1 MIDRNLQLLALGLAC
16 AVLEASLG
24 TAASPSAHRNRTISR
39 VQVHAQAPKK
49 SSRPVYALHQ
59 STPRLAPKWPLRNWK
74 VPGGSIALAEFE
86 RTTVLAMG
94 SMKGTTQAIA
104 QSNYLP
110 TFLPHKPRSFGQ
122 SQPVVARSG
131 ESASQVVASLAAGRF
146 ATLPESK
153 LCTLNLKNAKL
164 ADAISLLCKQTGLD
178 LVLLTGPETTVTI
191 SITDM
196 PLVDVLKHLC
206 AMTNLAYVKSGSA
219 FIVGTSEQLQKS
231 YPKEFAEVSPT
242 PKPAPEP
249 VKPEEQK
256 LISRAVRTN
265 HLAAGQIVESL
276 KTFFGDR
283 GLVVVAAP
291 PTVSPSLELSNAGQQ
306 TGATGQ
312 LLTNQQ
318 TGADNGSR
326 ILMLRGPEDVVKEA
340 EELIRQVD
348 LAQKQV
354 SIAVTV
360 HDISNEALR
369 EVGISWSFGN
379 ITVSESN
386 PTNGAFG
393 DLSRTG
399 GSLAG
404 VIKSLE
410 SSDKAK
416 LLASPNIAVL
426 SGSRSSI
433 LIGDRITL
441 PILVSFTNGQ
451 PIFSTQQE
459 RVGIYL
465 QVAAEVGEDGTITLT
480 LAPQVSAISRF
491 IEVNG
496 ASYPQIATREAQ
508 STLRIKSGDSV
519 ILGGLIREEE
529 LKQWERVPLLSDV
542 PFFGELFRR
551 RKTTK
556 RSSQLIITVTPTIL
570 DK

>member
-1 MIDRNLQLLALGLAC
+1 MIDRNLKLMAFGLAF

-24 TAASPSAHRNRTISR
+24 SAVRPGATHRIAA
-39 VQVHAQAPKK
+39 KK
-49 SSRPVYALHQ
+49 SKKSVLALHR
-59 STPRLAPKWPLRNWK
+59 STPRVAPKAPLKGWRI
-74 VPGGSIALAEFE
+74 PGGSVALADYE
-86 RTTVLAMG
+86 RTTHRSMG
-94 SMKGTTQAIA
+94 SSSLAGKVISGGVVAGGVVA
-104 QSNYLP
+104 GGSYLP
-110 TFLPHKPRSFGQ
+110 TFLPHNPNQ
-122 SQPVVARSG
+122 SPSVKVDS
-131 ESASQVVASLAAGRF
+131 SSQVVASLAAGRF
-146 ATLPESK
+146 ASLPESK

-196 PLVDVLKHLC
+196 PLVDVLRHLC
-206 AMTNLAYVKSGSA
+206 AMTNLAFIKSGSA
-219 FIVGTSEQLQKS
+219 FIVGSSEQLQKS
-231 YPKEFAEVSPT
+231 YPKEFAEISPV

-249 VKPEEQK
+249 AKVEEQK
-256 LISRAVRTN
+256 LVSRAVRTN

-318 TGADNGSR
+318 NGTDNGSR
-326 ILMLRGPEDVVKEA
+326 VLMLRGPEDVVKEA

-386 PTNGAFG
+386 PTGGVFG
-393 DLSRTG
+393 DLTRTG

-404 VIKSLE
+404 IIKSLE

-465 QVAAEVGEDGTITLT
+465 QVAAEVGQDGTITLT

>member
-1 MIDRNLQLLALGLAC
+1 MTDRNFQLMALGLAC

-24 TAASPSAHRNRTISR
+24 SAMRPITDTGSVGKRAKNSR
-39 VQVHAQAPKK
+39 L
-49 SSRPVYALHQ
+49 ALHQ
-59 STPRLAPKWPLRNWK
+59 SRPRTAPKAPLKGWK
-74 VPGGSIALAEFE
+74 VPGGSVSLAEFE
-86 RTTVLAMG
+86 RTPLRSMG
-94 SMKGTTQAIA
+94 SSSTALSDIVRGD
-104 QSNYLP
+104 YLP
-110 TFLPHKPRSFGQ
+110 TYLSNSVPKQFETLPKDDAQ
-122 SQPVVARSG
+122 KI
-131 ESASQVVASLAAGRF
+131 VASLSAGRF
-146 ATLPESK
+146 ASLPESK

-178 LVLLTGPETTVTI
+178 LVLLAGPETTVTI
-191 SITDM
+191 NITNM
-196 PLVDVLKHLC
+196 PLVDVLRHLC
-206 AMTNLAYVKSGSA
+206 AMTNLAFIKSGSA
-219 FIVGTSEQLQKS
+219 FIVGSSEQLQKS
-231 YPKEFAEVSPT
+231 YPKEFAETLPA
-242 PKPAPEP
+242 PKAAPEP
-249 VKPEEQK
+249 VQQEEKK
-256 LISRAVRTN
+256 LVSRAVRTN
-265 HLAAGQIVESL
+265 HLSAGQIVESL

-283 GLVVVAAP
+283 GLIVVAAP

-318 TGADNGSR
+318 AGADNGSR
-326 ILMLRGPEDVVKEA
+326 VLMLRGPEDVVKEA
-340 EELIRQVD
+340 EDLIKQID

-360 HDISNEALR
+360 HDISNEALK

-386 PTNGAFG
+386 PTGGAFG
-393 DLSRTG
+393 DLTRTG
-399 GSLAG
+399 GSLTG
-404 VIKSLE
+404 IIKSLE

-465 QVAAEVGEDGTITLT
+465 QVAAEVGQDGTITLT

>member
-1 MIDRNLQLLALGLAC
+1 MTDRNFQLMALGLAC

-24 TAASPSAHRNRTISR
+24 SAMRPAVDTHGSPKRAKRSRLALHKSHPRT
-39 VQVHAQAPKK
+39 APK
-49 SSRPVYALHQ
+49 
-59 STPRLAPKWPLRNWK
+59 APLKGWRI
-74 VPGGSIALAEFE
+74 PGGSVAFAEYE
-86 RTTVLAMG
+86 RTALRSPVSSGTSLAKVVEG
-94 SMKGTTQAIA
+94 G
-104 QSNYLP
+104 YLP
-110 TFLPHKPRSFGQ
+110 TYLPHSNQVTPNL
-122 SQPVVARSG
+122 SG
-131 ESASQVVASLAAGRF
+131 SDKATQMVASLSAGRF
-146 ATLPESK
+146 ASLPESK

-191 SITDM
+191 NITDM
-196 PLVDVLKHLC
+196 PLVDVLRHLC
-206 AMTNLAYVKSGSA
+206 AMTNLAFIKSGSA

-231 YPKEFAEVSPT
+231 YPKEFAEASPA

-256 LISRAVRTN
+256 LVTRAVRTN
-265 HLAAGQIVESL
+265 HLSAGQIVESL

-326 ILMLRGPEDVVKEA
+326 VIMLRGPEEVVKEA

-360 HDISNEALR
+360 HDISNEALK

-379 ITVSESN
+379 ITVSEAN
-386 PTNGAFG
+386 PTSGPIG

-399 GSLAG
+399 GSLTG
-404 VIKSLE
+404 IIKSLE

-465 QVAAEVGEDGTITLT
+465 QVAAEVGQDGTITLT

-529 LKQWERVPLLSDV
+529 LRQWERVPLLSDV

-551 RKTTK
+551 RKTSK